1 MRFDSSTNLPP
12 PLALSWRMI
21 LWGMTLA
28 PALLILGWSLRQAR
42 MPKADPTMQ
51 GRTEEEARRLKRIL
65 KEPHDE
71 PSRLNDDAVRVIAD
85 TGESS
90 ASPDDNARLDKSI
103 LAAIKDNT
111 FGITATEKP
120 AYEAILAKVRN
131 ESLEDLQRVAH
142 KDVPFAV
149 LMLEADRYRGEVV
162 TLEGDVRR
170 ISPIV
175 AAGDEPQTADSWE
188 AWLFTTDSGL
198 NPYRVILAD
207 LPDGILPGDS
217 LNPPPRVRV
226 TGYFFKRY
234 SYATAHDFHT
244 APLLIAKTLTLL
256 APPKRISAPSA
267 GHSRKLTIL
276 ATGILA
282 AVLIIGV
289 VIEIASRR
297 RSRKRAE

>member
-1 MRFDSSTNLPP
+1 
-12 PLALSWRMI
+12 MI

-28 PALLILGWSLRQAR
+28 PALLLVGWSLQQAR

-51 GRTEEEARRLKRIL
+51 GRTDEEARQLKRIL
-65 KEPHDE
+65 KEPPDE
-71 PSRLNDDAVRVIAD
+71 PSRLNDDTVRVIAGTD
-85 TGESS
+85 ESPRVTLES
-90 ASPDDNARLDKSI
+90 TTSSSDHARLDKSI

-111 FGITATEKP
+111 FGITAAEKP
-120 AYEAILAKVRN
+120 AYDALLAKVRN

-170 ISPIV
+170 INPV
-175 AAGDEPQTADSWE
+175 VDDRQTADSWE

-198 NPYRVILAD
+198 NPYRVILAH
-207 LPDGILPGDS
+207 LPDGTQTGDA

-226 TGYFFKRY
+226 TGYFFKRF
-234 SYATAHDFHT
+234 SYATSNDFHT

-256 APPKRISAPSA
+256 APPKRIAAPSA
-267 GHSRKLTIL
+267 GHSRQLTIM

-289 VIEIASRR
+289 VIEVASRR

>member
-1 MRFDSSTNLPP
+1 
-12 PLALSWRMI
+12 MI

-42 MPKADPTMQ
+42 LPKPDPTMQ
-51 GRTEEEARRLKRIL
+51 GRTEQEAQRLKRIL

-71 PSRLNDDAVRVIAD
+71 PSRLNDDAVRVIAGAD
-85 TGESS
+85 ESPRATGESS
-90 ASPDDNARLDKSI
+90 TTSSDHVRLDKSI

-111 FGITATEKP
+111 FGITAAEKT

-131 ESLEDLQRVAH
+131 ESLETLQHAAH
-142 KDVPFAV
+142 KDIPFAV

-170 ISPIV
+170 INSIV
-175 AAGDEPQTADSWE
+175 AAGDDPQTTDSWE

-207 LPDGILPGDS
+207 LPDGTLPGDS

-234 SYATAHDFHT
+234 SYATANDFHT

-256 APPKRISAPSA
+256 APPKRVAAPSA
-267 GHSRKLTIL
+267 GHSRQLTIL